1 MKNSKTARCQ
11 GLRDK
16 GTGIWLLQLILR
28 NDMTTASEIKA
39 FLLEEYGYPA
49 SDIEVLEVTASSNV
63 LLRCEDDDW
72 CDAPRDIA
80 RLILERFGDIN
91 IVIDVDGLAFSRN
104 TLKRI
109 DDGR

>member
-1 MKNSKTARCQ
+1 
-11 GLRDK
+11 
-16 GTGIWLLQLILR
+16 
-28 NDMTTASEIKA
+28 MTTASEIKA

-63 LLRCEDDDW
+63 MLRCEDW
-72 CDAPRDIA
+72 CDTPRDIA

-104 TLKRI
+104 TLKRA